1 MYLNLLLLYLIVN
14 IRNAG
19 VIMQK
24 NIQISEKL
32 NKVLQQLSAIS
43 VFDKNFKRSEKNTSV
58 STNKNGYKNK

>member
-1 MYLNLLLLYLIVN
+1 
-14 IRNAG
+14 
-19 VIMQK
+19 MQK